1 MAPSF
6 LVCYDRWTKHQS
18 LKSLSLLTINEIFV
32 GNSQTRLDE
41 QLELNYNSIVDSILD
56 LSKPYNMLPKNQ
68 LKQRQGRKLRKRL
81 KNRSK
86 NPIKKT

>member
-56 LSKPYNMLPKNQ
+56 LSKPYNMI
-68 LKQRQGRKLRKRL
+68 
-81 KNRSK
+81 SK
-86 NPIKKT
+86 